1 MLTMTSSN
9 LTSSTPSS
17 STPAD
22 RRPIVAVLVGDRPVI
37 GLERVAALADI
48 RETDAA
54 GLPAA
59 IDGADV
65 LYLWDFFS
73 GALEPAWQH
82 AGSLQWLHV
91 AAAGVDK
98 LLFPGLVNSPVTV
111 TNAHGVFDRPMAEY
125 VLGAMLFAAKGF
137 GQTRDF
143 QRQLVWGRRT
153 TRNIAGSRVLVV
165 GTGSIGRCTARLLT
179 AAGARVDGAGRN
191 ARTNDPD
198 FGTVH
203 ASSDLAAL
211 AGGYDYLVMV
221 APLTPQTNGM
231 VSAAVLDAM
240 APTSVLINVGRGKL
254 VDEAALVR
262 VLDDGGIAGA
272 VLDTFAVEPLPPSSP
287 LWGMDQVLIS
297 PHMAS
302 DADSW
307 LDDLALQFERNFL
320 TWHAGKGLPHP
331 VDKMLG
337 YVPTSSGDSRQ

>member
-1 MLTMTSSN
+1 MLIMTPLHHSG
-9 LTSSTPSS
+9 
-17 STPAD
+17 
-22 RRPIVAVLVGDRPVI
+22 RRPIVTVLVGDRPVV

-54 GLPAA
+54 GLPEAL
-59 IDGADV
+59 DGADV

-82 AGSLQWLHV
+82 AGSLKWLHV

-98 LLFPGLVNSPVTV
+98 LLFPGLVNSEVTV

-137 GQTRDF
+137 GHTRDQ
-143 QRQLVWGRRT
+143 QRQKLWDRRT

-165 GTGSIGRCTARLLT
+165 GTGSIGRCAARLLT
-179 AAGARVDGAGRN
+179 AAGADVDGAGRN

-203 ASSDLAAL
+203 PSSDLATIV
-211 AGGYDYLVMV
+211 GGYDYLVLI

-240 APTSVLINVGRGKL
+240 APTSVLINVGRGRL

-287 LWGMDQVLIS
+287 LWEMGQVLIS

-307 LDDLALQFERNFL
+307 LDDLARQFERNFL
-320 TWHAGKGLPHP
+320 TWQSGKALPHQ
-331 VDKMLG
+331 VDKELG
-337 YVPTSSGDSRQ
+337 YVPTSS

>member
-1 MLTMTSSN
+1 M
-9 LTSSTPSS
+9 TPSTLPPGS
-17 STPAD
+17 APTG
-22 RRPIVAVLVGDRPVI
+22 RRPIVTVLVGDRPVV

-54 GLPAA
+54 GLPEAL
-59 IDGADV
+59 DGADV

-73 GALEPAWQH
+73 GALAPAWQH
-82 AGSLQWLHV
+82 AGSLRWLHV

-98 LLFPGLVNSPVTV
+98 LLFPELVTSPVTI

-137 GQTRDF
+137 GQTRDQ
-143 QRQLVWGRRT
+143 QRQKLWGRRT

-179 AAGARVDGAGRN
+179 AAGANVDGAGRS

-198 FGTVH
+198 FGRVH
-203 ASSDLAAL
+203 ASSDLATIV
-211 AGGYDYLVMV
+211 GGYDYLVLV
-221 APLTPQTNGM
+221 APLTPQTHGM

-287 LWGMDQVLIS
+287 LWGMGQVLIS

-307 LDDLALQFERNFL
+307 LNDLALQFERNFL
-320 TWHAGKGLPHP
+320 AWHAGKALPHQ
-331 VDKMLG
+331 VDKELG
-337 YVPTSSGDSRQ
+337 YVPTSS